1 MSSKGKKPAG
11 GKSTPATKSSSSSS
25 SSSTAAAAAVKPVTL
40 EGFCETQQKL
50 LEEEKET
57 GREEVENLLSTLSP
71 LELQRRGLQLS
82 KVRTGA
88 MRTGLGGRR

>member
-25 SSSTAAAAAVKPVTL
+25 SSSTAATAVKPVTL